1 MSAPIIEAKSLSK
14 WFGEVVAL
22 NNVDVEIGPGVTG
35 LLGPNGAGKS
45 TFMKLT
51 LGLYQPSRGYLKV
64 LGEAPRNNANIL
76 ERIGYCPE
84 TDNFYDNTTGYEFV
98 YHMNRHWGMTK
109 KEADTAAR
117 HAIDLVH
124 LTDRMD
130 DLIDEYSKGMRQRI
144 KIAQALA
151 SEPDLL
157 LLDEPMNGLDPKGRE
172 EMFGLVKRLGE
183 EGYSV
188 IISSHILYEVERV
201 TDNVVFI
208 YNGAL
213 LANGRVQDIRDLLD
227 DHPRTIKVE
236 TPDPRALA
244 VDFFGVDS
252 ILSIEFDEKLLTMR
266 TREPNTCFDM
276 LNAVAI
282 NERVPIT
289 SITCTDD
296 DLQSVFD
303 YLVR

>member
-1 MSAPIIEAKSLSK
+1 MSAPIIEAKALSK

-22 NNVDVEIGPGVTG
+22 NYVDVEVGPGVTG

-45 TFMKLT
+45 TFMKLC
-51 LGLYQPSRGYLKV
+51 LGLYQPSRGYIKV
-64 LGEAPRNNANIL
+64 LGEPPRNNASIL

-84 TDNFYDNTTGYEFV
+84 TDHFYDNTTGYEFV
-98 YHMNRHWGMTK
+98 YHLCRHWGMTR
-109 KEADTAAR
+109 KEAD
-117 HAIDLVH
+117 HATLHALDLVH

-172 EMFGLVKRLGE
+172 EMFNLVQRLGQ

-188 IISSHILYEVERV
+188 ILSSHILYEVERV

-213 LANGRVQDIRDLLD
+213 LANGRVQEIRDLLD

-236 TPDPRALA
+236 SPDPRQLA
-244 VDFFGVDS
+244 THFFGEPS
-252 ILSIEFDEKLLTMR
+252 ILSIEFGDDLLTLR
-266 TREPNTCFDM
+266 SREPNTCFD
-276 LNAVAI
+276 LI
-282 NERVPIT
+282 NKIALEEKVPVT

-296 DLQSVFD
+296 DLQSVFE

>member
-1 MSAPIIEAKSLSK
+1 MRPQTSFIDVFAFRKVND
-14 WFGEVVAL
+14 VV
-22 NNVDVEIGPGVTG
+22 
-35 LLGPNGAGKS
+35 
-45 TFMKLT
+45 
-51 LGLYQPSRGYLKV
+51 
-64 LGEAPRNNANIL
+64 
-76 ERIGYCPE
+76 
-84 TDNFYDNTTGYEFV
+84 
-98 YHMNRHWGMTK
+98 
-109 KEADTAAR
+109 R

-172 EMFGLVKRLGE
+172 EMFGLVKRLGD

-188 IISSHILYEVERV
+188 IISRHILYEVERV

-236 TPDPRALA
+236 TPDPRELA
-244 VDFFGVDS
+244 KNFYGAAS
-252 ILSIEFDEKLLTMR
+252 ILSIEFDEKLLTLR
-266 TREPNTCFDM
+266 TREPNICFDL
-276 LNAVAI
+276 LNGIAI
-282 NERVPIT
+282 SESTPIN

>member
-22 NNVDVEIGPGVTG
+22 NNVDVEIPPGVTG

-64 LGEAPRNNANIL
+64 LGEAPRNNASIL

-84 TDNFYDNTTGYEFV
+84 SDNFYDNTTGYEFV
-98 YHMNRHWGMTK
+98 YHMNRHWGMTR

-172 EMFGLVKRLGE
+172 EMFGLVKRLGD

-236 TPDPRALA
+236 TPDPRGLA
-244 VDFFGVDS
+244 KNFYGADS
-252 ILSIEFDEKLLTMR
+252 ILSIEFDEKLLTLR
-266 TREPNTCFDM
+266 TREPNICFDL
-276 LNAVAI
+276 LNGIAI
-282 NERVPIT
+282 SESTPIN